1 MAPYSWSLTRPAG
14 LSFNELTRERRIALL
29 ADLDQLATHPFR
41 DGHFRYADSDN
52 REIRVWVRDDLV
64 IHYWLD
70 HAVREV
76 RVNRIESAEPI

>member
-1 MAPYSWSLTRPAG
+1 MAPYSWSFTRPAG

-41 DGHFRYADSDN
+41 DGHFRYADSDH
-52 REIRVWVRDDLV
+52 REIRVWVRDDIM

-70 HAVREV
+70 HAMREV
-76 RVNRIESAEPI
+76 RVNCIESVEII

>member
-1 MAPYSWSLTRPAG
+1 VEPYAPRRPVVQR
-14 LSFNELTRERRIALL
+14 THPQTRIALL

-52 REIRVWVRDDLV
+52 REIRVWVRDDLM